1 MQNQA
6 AQRQIKSLLIS
17 QSHSSHQLRHDAPCA
32 VFRQRVG
39 KGYHPEGRGLFLSVS
54 RSGREVYEQRDGW
67 EIGCG
72 FSLRVKV
79 SGSFPRND
87 HSGRQSRPQFY
98 EKKRYTQK
106 GVVKSMI
113 LRFRRCKV
121 KTAVNTSD
129 SQELGGECD
138 EF

>member
-1 MQNQA
+1 M
-6 AQRQIKSLLIS
+6 
-17 QSHSSHQLRHDAPCA
+17 
-32 VFRQRVG
+32 V
-39 KGYHPEGRGLFLSVS
+39 
-54 RSGREVYEQRDGW
+54 
-67 EIGCG
+67 

-79 SGSFPRND
+79 SGSLPRND

-98 EKKRYTQK
+98 GKIRHGQK

-113 LRFRRCKV
+113 LRFRRCKDE
-121 KTAVNTSD
+121 TAVNTRD